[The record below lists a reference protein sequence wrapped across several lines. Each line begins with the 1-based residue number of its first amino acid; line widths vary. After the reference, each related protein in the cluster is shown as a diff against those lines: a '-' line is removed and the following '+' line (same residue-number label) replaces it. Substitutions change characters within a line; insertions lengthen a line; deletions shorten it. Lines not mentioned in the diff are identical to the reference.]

1 MTCLWLPYSVPLSW
15 LRSAFSRS
23 HSQAAVSLTCGV
35 LKLLRK
41 MRSTVKVHFWLS
53 INHSLI
59 CEPQVLQGVLRIHVI
74 ARFYIWISSL
84 ADGCVKYHVSLA
96 TPYWLNI

>member
-1 MTCLWLPYSVPLSW
+1 MTCLWLPYEVPLSL
-15 LRSAFSRS
+15 LRSVFCRS
-23 HSQAAVSLTCGV
+23 NSEAAVPLTYGV

-59 CEPQVLQGVLRIHVI
+59 CGPKVLQGVLQIHMI
-74 ARFYIWISSL
+74 ARFLHLDLFFS
-84 ADGCVKYHVSLA
+84 
-96 TPYWLNI
+96 